1 MKYAN
6 RFLAIILSIVLL
18 IGAMLV
24 FANAASAYDFADFPA
39 GTWSEEAMLAAV
51 NNGLLTGRGDGTIAP
66 KSNLTRAEAAAIINR
81 AFGAT
86 VKADISAFND
96 VSANAW
102 YYQDVQKA
110 VNMGTFVG
118 ASSNSFAP
126 ESYITRESMLTVL
139 ARALVLSDASGSS
152 LFGFSDGASVS
163 SWASAYVNA
172 MAKRGYVNGNG
183 NGSLNPQGY
192 ITREEFAQVMH
203 NIFKV
208 YISNSGDVKNVT
220 YATTIVRA
228 PDVNL
233 ENVVI
238 NGDLVFGDGVG
249 KGDVTL
255 KNVKVTGRILF
266 RGGEGKVHFVS
277 GCTVGEHII
286 VHDVNGTVNFNNYQ
300 TDAIFKGIQLDTPAT
315 FLKKSFGGGGSSRP
329 VEKYYTVTFNG
340 KEYDVEKGEDLSAN
354 SSLIAAMEAV
364 KEQGYETKYYAN
376 GVEIDTTYVPTGDVT
391 ITYVNTPIVIPTE
404 YYKVTFGGTDYD
416 VEKGKTIVT
425 NAELVA
431 AMEAVKEAGYETK
444 YYVDTV
450 EIDFSY
456 TPTEDVEITY
466 VNTPIV
472 TPPQYYKVT
481 FGGNDYDVE
490 KGKAISTNASL
501 VSAMEAVKE
510 QGYTTKYYANG
521 VEIDFTYEP
530 TADVTITYVNTEL
543 EDAKLYFKHYFDGDA
558 LKVDV
563 RITKIPEDIKD
574 IAAISF
580 IYSYDNTKMS
590 LKDAK
595 ATFAGTFEYTDTGL
609 AWYSANAITA
619 AELLANANTLF
630 TLTFDVIPTAEGVAE
645 FKFVEVTSLADSE
658 LKSSTL
664 YETEDLQVQ
673 ITKAVYVVTF
683 NGAPYNVAAGSAI
696 STNTNLV
703 AAMEAVKEA
712 GYTTKYYANG
722 VEIDFA
728 YEPTADVTITYEN
741 EKIIANYTVRL
752 YSGVK
757 NDYNYRGEYV
767 VESGDKLT
775 QAQID
780 AYLGDPS
787 TYNVEKGY
795 TDSDGKPHE
804 ITPELWYNNGKE
816 WVLYDVSMP
825 ITRSMDICLLTR
837 YIKFTYDT
845 NLSVKGI
852 DIPATTVTVAYNEDT
867 NVTKTL
873 LDIFSATRRT
883 LGINLDFV
891 KSQGYDVY
899 QMAIDKAAST
909 GLVDTDGNILNPRIP
924 IPLSK
929 ILTKDLIMR
938 EVDKYIDQNLENE
951 EFIAE
956 MLATKAVQD
965 MLLNDDSLRKEVLSD
980 TNTRSKF
987 LTEAFIKE
995 VISSNDTF
1003 VENIINSDDFVATVL
1018 DNDATLD
1025 YVLNDPALVQK
1036 VMANPSFRDKI
1047 IEEGTKYAEDTYF
1060 GTNGD
1065 PDVKAYIEK
1074 QLKSESVK
1082 AELEQIVH
1090 DDPEV
1095 QAALK
1100 HTLETDAEAEEI
1112 LKIEIEKII
1121 NGTDPVER
1129 DKIKTRVANYL
1140 KTNYTTVKEN
1150 IKTYIKSKKDD
1161 FKAEV
1166 KTYIKTKLANDDQFK
1181 ADVKQY
1187 IIDNEANLKADV
1199 LDYILTNEATLKE
1212 TIKQNIVA
1220 KESALKG
1227 DVLDYILDN
1236 ESNLKADVKQGI
1248 LDKEATIKADVK
1260 QAIID
1265 RESSL
1270 KADIKQ
1276 YIVDNK
1282 SAFESDVRQYINNNK
1297 STFETEIK
1305 QYIQTNKSGIIQD
1318 LKADDKRDDIL
1329 SNTEIYDKVLDETK
1343 ALLISNGFDES
1354 KAPDIIDKFIDG
1366 SLENDVEYE
1375 QVYDDIVASY
1385 ESAIEEN
1392 FDDYVDEN
1400 YSTIID
1406 TYFDSF
1412 FDSKFETCA
1421 DTYLNNN
1428 FADAVS
1434 TYLDNDF
1441 AGAVST
1447 YLDKDFAGAVSTYLD
1462 KDFAGAV
1469 STYLGKD
1476 FAGAVSEYLDRD
1488 FSGAVD
1494 KYLDNEDNYDSL
1506 FATHFEGYYDENYAD
1521 LFAEYFETYYWG
1533 LSDEDYIDLFE
1544 EHYDTYYHS
1553 NFEDL
1558 YDEYFEDYYHVFFDS
1573 LYEAKVETWAKLAY
1587 DDPDTYP
1594 TVISTIKDVMT
1605 ELVDTYVAG
1614 NADQDLTD
1622 MIDKIIEQFDIKK
1635 YIDDNYSVDPDFKQV
1650 IDDLVRDNAESL
1662 IDDYVAGVLD
1672 SDIAIII
1679 TDTAKKYAGEMLDD
1693 YVEGTIE
1700 EDLKT
1705 FIDDEID
1712 KELQKIID
1720 DYVTGADRDFLGDLI
1735 PKYADKAVQTV
1746 KDSDAFKTLIAELSG
1761 SDYVT
1766 VNKDNKMFVEM
1777 VLKFMDS
1784 FTYDNIKATYLPEK
1798 ITKLVDLVGDAPIK
1812 KYFDGL
1818 VGQLKD
1824 GIEEA
1829 VDSLNADL
1837 DNGIEDTSYK
1847 FTTRLAVRINYIAD
1861 FVYPIYNKIMP
1872 KVREKLYS
1880 QSKLDFNSNP
1890 YAKRLIDMD
1899 MLAKYLDKGKA
1910 ADEVY
1915 SGYALK
1921 DDILDYYD
1929 VTLEL
1934 MVLMHDAVVWYGDVE
1949 SQLDALSS
1957 LTGRGLNKIN
1967 SIITEFINTG
1977 SLPKGFTLE
1986 DILNKSAKVEDLY
1999 ERFEDKIEK
2008 AYDLYENYLDRDYTD
2023 IVDFANISVY
2033 ADGNRYKLYQLILE
2047 DTEDAF
2053 DLDNMISAVFDEANY
2068 HGVSKLTTAMSK
2080 VKSKLNQYRFV
2091 PEEDEFVYVVD
2102 AYKATLDSKTIKGHS
2117 TGDHTVELHRY
2128 LRYFNN

>member
-18 IGAMLV
+18 ISAMPV

-51 NNGLLTGRGDGTIAP
+51 NNGLLTGRGDGAIAP

-152 LFGFSDGASVS
+152 LSGFPDGASVS

-183 NGSLNPQGY
+183 NGNLNPQGY

-220 YATTIVRA
+220 YATTIIRA

-255 KNVKVTGRILF
+255 KDVKVTGRILF

-286 VHDVNGTVNFNNYQ
+286 VHDVNGTVNFNNYK
-300 TDAIFKGIQLDTPAT
+300 TDAIFKGIQLDTSAT
-315 FLKKSFGGGGSSRP
+315 FLKKSFGGGGGGGSSKP

-340 KEYDVEKGEDLSAN
+340 KEYDVKRGEK
-354 SSLIAAMEAV
+354 
-364 KEQGYETKYYAN
+364 
-376 GVEIDTTYVPTGDVT
+376 
-391 ITYVNTPIVIPTE
+391 
-404 YYKVTFGGTDYD
+404 
-416 VEKGKTIVT
+416 
-425 NAELVA
+425 
-431 AMEAVKEAGYETK
+431 
-444 YYVDTV
+444 
-450 EIDFSY
+450 
-456 TPTEDVEITY
+456 
-466 VNTPIV
+466 
-472 TPPQYYKVT
+472 
-481 FGGNDYDVE
+481 
-490 KGKAISTNASL
+490 ISTNTELADAL
-501 VSAMEAVKE
+501 KDVNAT
-510 QGYTTKYYANG
+510 GYTTTYYLDG
-521 VEIDFTYEP
+521 VEKTLDEILDYKP
-530 TADVTITYVNTEL
+530 TGDVTITYVNTEL

-609 AWYSANAITA
+609 SWYSANAIAA

-658 LKSSTL
+658 LKTAAL
-664 YETEDLQVQ
+664 YVTEDLQVQ
-673 ITKAVYVVTF
+673 ITKDVYVVTF
-683 NGAPYNVAAGSAI
+683 NEVEYKVAAGSAI
-696 STNTNLV
+696 STNAKLA
-703 AAMEAVKEA
+703 AAMEAVKED
-712 GYTTKYYANG
+712 GYKTKYYANG
-722 VEIDFA
+722 VEIDST
-728 YEPTADVTITYEN
+728 YVPTADVTITYEN
-741 EKIIANYTVRL
+741 EKIIVNHTVRL

-780 AYLGDPS
+780 FYLDPAE
-787 TYNVEKGY
+787 YNIEKGY

-825 ITRSMDICLLTR
+825 ITQSMDICLLTR

-883 LGINLDFV
+883 LGRNLELV

-1025 YVLNDPALVQK
+1025 YVLNDPGLVQK

-1074 QLKSESVK
+1074 QLKSNSVK

-1095 QAALK
+1095 QASLK

-1282 SAFESDVRQYINNNK
+1282 STFESDVRQYINNNK

-1318 LKADDKRDDIL
+1318 LKAEEKRDDIL

-1434 TYLDNDF
+1434 TYLDN
-1441 AGAVST
+1441 
-1447 YLDKDFAGAVSTYLD
+1447 DFAGAVSTYLD

-1605 ELVDTYVAG
+1605 ELVDTYVLG

-1622 MIDKIIEQFDIKK
+1622 MIDKIIEEFDIKK

-1662 IDDYVAGVLD
+1662 INDYVAGALD

-1679 TDTAKKYAGEMLDD
+1679 TDTAKKYAGEMLDE

-1712 KELQKIID
+1712 TELQKIID

-1766 VNKDNKMFVEM
+1766 VNKENKMFVEM

-1798 ITKLVDLVGDAPIK
+1798 ITKLVDLVGDAPIE

-1824 GIEEA
+1824 GIKEA

-1847 FTTRLAVRINYIAD
+1847 FNTRLAVRINYIAD
-1861 FVYPIYNKIMP
+1861 FVYPVYNKIMP

-1910 ADEVY
+1910 ADEIY

-1921 DDILDYYD
+1921 DDILGYYD
-1929 VTLEL
+1929 ATLEL
-1934 MVLMHDAVVWYGDVE
+1934 MVLMHDAVVWYGDIE

-1957 LTGRGLNKIN
+1957 LAGRGLNKIN

-2008 AYDLYENYLDRDYTD
+2008 VYDLYENYLDRDYTD

-2053 DLDNMISAVFDEANY
+2053 DLDNMFSAVFDEANY